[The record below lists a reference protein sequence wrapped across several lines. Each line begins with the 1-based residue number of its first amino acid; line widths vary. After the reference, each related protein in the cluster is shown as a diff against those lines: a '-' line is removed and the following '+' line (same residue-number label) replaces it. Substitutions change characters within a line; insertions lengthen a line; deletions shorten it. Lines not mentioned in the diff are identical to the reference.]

1 MGSKWQR
8 FTLREAG
15 VTLLDCEHRTPPK
28 SPEGYP
34 YIAIPQLDDG
44 RINLEK
50 VRLISEDDFIEWTR
64 KADPQPDDIILS
76 RRCNP
81 GETAYVPDNL
91 KCALGQN
98 LVLLRADGQS
108 ILPKFLRYLVRSPD
122 WWEQI
127 HKYINVGAVFD
138 SLKCRDIPKF
148 ELPVPPLPEQR
159 AIAHV
164 LGTLDDKIELNRK
177 MNETLEGIATAL
189 FKSWFVDF
197 DPVHAKMDDRRP
209 AGMDDETAE
218 LFPDELVWNEE
229 LGKEVPKGWKVGTLK
244 DAIEIFDKIR
254 VPLNKKQRAEI
265 QGNYRYYGAAGIM
278 DYVDDYLFNGIYLL
292 SGEDGS
298 VADEAGFPIL
308 QYVWGRFWVNNHA
321 HVLRGKNGIST
332 EFLYLFLQRTNIKPF
347 ITGAV
352 QPKLSQTNLK
362 KIEMVLPPE
371 KVSARFSKIINP
383 LFIRYRENTDE
394 NLILSQIRDTLLPK
408 LISGQIRIEESERF
422 LKEREI
428 GEVIV

>member
-91 KCALGQN
+91 ECALGQN

-321 HVLRGKNGIST
+321 HVLRGKNGI
-332 EFLYLFLQRTNIKPF
+332 RACP
-347 ITGAV
+347 
-352 QPKLSQTNLK
+352 
-362 KIEMVLPPE
+362 
-371 KVSARFSKIINP
+371 RNP
-383 LFIRYRENTDE
+383 LFFTKINIKIGRY
-394 NLILSQIRDTLLPK
+394 
-408 LISGQIRIEESERF
+408 F
-422 LKEREI
+422 
-428 GEVIV
+428 